1 MIIRS
6 KPLLV
11 AALIAAA
18 LPALAQ
24 QALAGDLQIL
34 HPTSR
39 ATPKGA
45 PTAVGYL
52 TIQNNGAADR
62 LLSASTPAVDHV
74 EFHQMSMDGN
84 IMKMRAISGGIVIP
98 AKTSVSLKSG
108 GIHLMLIGPKQPFKA
123 GDKIPLTLDFEKG
136 GKMDVVLDVLPLG
149 STAPMDPNMPMQP

>member
-1 MIIRS
+1 MQFRF
-6 KPLLV
+6 KAFLA

-18 LPALAQ
+18 LPAFTQ
-24 QALAGDLQIL
+24 QATAGDLLVL
-34 HPTSR
+34 HPSSR

-52 TIQNNGAADR
+52 SIQNKGAADR
-62 LLSASTPAVDHV
+62 LLGATTPAVDHV

-84 IMKMRAISGGIVIP
+84 IMKMRAISGGIEIP
-98 AKTSVSLKSG
+98 ANATVSLKPS
-108 GIHLMLIGPKQPFKA
+108 GIHLMLIGPKQPFRA

-149 STAPMDPNMPMQP
+149 AAQP